1 MAASPTTDATALTD
15 DSDSNTS
22 AATGTFAPTALTD
35 NDAAALSLMQREGGL
50 LDRRRRRRRRLTR
63 RRRRRRRLTRRRRRR
78 RQRRR
83 RRGGVRALLNA
94 RNEATAGVGGA
105 RHFGPVVGA
114 VGAAGG
120 REGRREREEDEDGD
134 ACGERHAGHD
144 AARCSTRPS
153 RRLFCLRAA
162 DNVSS
167 RG

>member
-1 MAASPTTDATALTD
+1 M
-15 DSDSNTS
+15 
-22 AATGTFAPTALTD
+22 
-35 NDAAALSLMQREGGL
+35 
-50 LDRRRRRRRRLTR
+50 
-63 RRRRRRRLTRRRRRR
+63 
-78 RQRRR
+78 
-83 RRGGVRALLNA
+83 
-94 RNEATAGVGGA
+94 
-105 RHFGPVVGA
+105 GA

-144 AARCSTRPS
+144 AGRCSTRPS